1 MIKNYLKVA
10 LRYLAKHKGYTAINV
25 FGLSVGVACCILIA
39 LFVKSEWSFNRFH
52 AKSDRIYRAW
62 LQEHYEGE
70 IFNSTSTPIPLSG
83 LLQSTLPEAASV
95 CRVTSMNT
103 LITYNNNRLN
113 GQYSIVDSNF
123 FQVFDFKIK
132 EGNRSNPFPSPNA
145 VLVSET
151 EAKRIFG
158 NEPAIGKDIQLTLGD
173 SSVIFTVA
181 GIVENPPFESSIQ
194 YELLIPFANAKY
206 IWSEKARTSAWSSVS
221 VQTYVE
227 MKPGA
232 SLKQAHQKI
241 DAATYP
247 LVSKNYKP
255 GQYLVR
261 LQPLSDVYFNTTLP
275 EEVEADSDPKYS
287 YILATIG
294 VLILLIA
301 CINFVTLSVGR
312 SVTRALEVGVR
323 KVMGAGRRQI
333 ITQFWSEMILL
344 TFTAVVL
351 GVIMAFGFL
360 KSFNQLANRELV
372 IRFDPFTSF
381 FILALI
387 IVIGLIAGIYPSLVL
402 SNFKPIQVL
411 KGNLKVGNM
420 GIFRK
425 ALVVGQFVASI
436 MMIIGTLTINQQLD
450 YIRTK
455 NLGYDREHVI
465 IVPTGLNIADGR
477 SFAQR
482 FQTELQKNPNVVNS
496 STAIYALHNYGWMS
510 MGYKDDKNVFRQF
523 LFNAVDPDF
532 IPTMGLAMVKGRNFQ
547 KGNTADSNY
556 ILVNEALVKE
566 YGWKDPIGQKL
577 PGKYEQTIIGV
588 VKDFNIETLY
598 TPVKPTILA
607 LQAKDVFE
615 KSTDIS
621 YNDPPRPRVSIRFK
635 AGNVQEHVAY
645 LKATWKAVA
654 GDREFDSVFLDD
666 SLAAAYAQE
675 QRLGKII
682 RYASILSIFIAC
694 MGLFG
699 LATLVVVR
707 RTKEI
712 GIRKVLG
719 ADVSN
724 VVALLSKDFILMVI
738 IASFIAFPL
747 AWWALQNWLEDFA
760 YRIPIAWWVFL
771 LAAFAALLVALATVS
786 FQAIR
791 AALTNPVKSLRTE

>member
-1 MIKNYLKVA
+1 
-10 LRYLAKHKGYTAINV
+10 
-25 FGLSVGVACCILIA
+25 
-39 LFVKSEWSFNRFH
+39 
-52 AKSDRIYRAW
+52 
-62 LQEHYEGE
+62 
-70 IFNSTSTPIPLSG
+70 
-83 LLQSTLPEAASV
+83 
-95 CRVTSMNT
+95 
-103 LITYNNNRLN
+103 NRLN
-113 GQYSIVDSNF
+113 GRYSIVDSNF

-132 EGNRSNPFPSPNA
+132 EGNTSNPFTGPNT
-145 VLVSET
+145 VLISEL

-173 SSVIFTVA
+173 STVMFTVA

-194 YELLIPFANAKY
+194 YAMLIPFSNAKY
-206 IWSEKARTSAWSSVS
+206 IWSEKVRTSAWSNVS

-232 SLKQAHQKI
+232 SLQQVHQKI
-241 DAATYP
+241 DAATLP
-247 LVSKNYKP
+247 LVAMTYKP

-261 LQPLSDVYFNTTLP
+261 LQPLSDVYFNKTLP
-275 EEVEADSDPKYS
+275 EEVESESDPKYS

-294 VLILLIA
+294 ILILLIA
-301 CINFVTLSVGR
+301 CINFVTLSIGR

-360 KSFNQLANRELV
+360 KSFNQLANRELI
-372 IRFDPFTSF
+372 IRFDPFTI
-381 FILALI
+381 ILIMALV
-387 IVIGLIAGIYPSLVL
+387 IVIALIAGIYPSLVL

-411 KGNLKVGNM
+411 KGNLRVGNM
-420 GIFRK
+420 GFFRK

-436 MMIIGTLTINQQLD
+436 MMIIGTLTISQQLD

-455 NLGYDREHVI
+455 NLGYDREHII
-465 IVPTGLNIADGR
+465 IVPTGLNISEGR

-482 FQTELQKNPNVVNS
+482 FQTELQKNPNVINS

-532 IPTMGLAMVKGRNFQ
+532 VSTMGLAMAKGRNFQ

-556 ILVNEALVKE
+556 IIVNEALVKE

-607 LQAKDVFE
+607 LKPKDIFE

-635 AGNVQEHVAY
+635 PGNVEENVAY
-645 LKATWKAVA
+645 LKSTWKALA

-682 RYASILSIFIAC
+682 KYASILSIFIAC

-719 ADVSN
+719 ADVGN
-724 VVALLSKDFILMVI
+724 VVALLSKDFILMVV

-747 AWWALQNWLEDFA
+747 SWWALQNWLEDFA

-771 LAAFAALLVALATVS
+771 IAAITALVVALATVS
-786 FQAIR
+786 FQAIK